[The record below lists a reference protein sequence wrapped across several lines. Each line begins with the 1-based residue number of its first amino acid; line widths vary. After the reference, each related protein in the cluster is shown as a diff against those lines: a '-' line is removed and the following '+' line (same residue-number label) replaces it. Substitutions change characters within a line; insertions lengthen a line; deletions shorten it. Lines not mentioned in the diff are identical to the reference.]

1 MNDLEKRLVALDLLI
16 ARMKPMKELH
26 EKALKKIESY
36 KGDAT
41 AAKELRANTKKE
53 LKSAKNERKAIIVK
67 LLNVQ
72 NAAAKT

>member
-16 ARMKPMKELH
+16 ARMKPMKERH

-36 KGDAT
+36 KGNDT
-41 AAKELRANTKKE
+41 AAKELLASTKKE

-67 LLNVQ
+67 LLKMQ
-72 NAAAKT
+72 NAATKT